1 MNRVNLGERGVR
13 YIVGVDIGGTFTDC
27 VALKTSDDG
36 TPPVVKIGKA
46 SSTPPDFQTGFIA
59 SLHTAAEMHGVSL
72 EEMLANAQVY
82 HGCTVGT
89 NALVE
94 HKTARVGLLASRGH
108 TDTIFIMKAGNRL
121 KFMPANYIAHVAKQ
135 TKPEPLVPK
144 SLCEGID
151 ERVAFDGKV
160 FAALNEE
167 TARESIRR
175 LVDQGVQAIAISL
188 LWSSANDTHEK
199 RLRELVHE
207 IAPDLFVS
215 ISSEVSPRVGEYERT
230 IATIVNSLIGPPMR
244 LYLEALEVDLKAHGY
259 TQSLQIMS
267 CTGGLIDADHAR
279 EVPVLTVGSG
289 PVAGLIGAASLATAA
304 EVGGGRNVI
313 TADVGGTT
321 LDIGTIFD
329 GTPVRRPTASYG
341 QYEYFVPTLDVRSVG
356 AGGGSIIRAEGAT
369 LKVGPHSAGAR
380 PGPACFG
387 RGGQEPT
394 VTDAA
399 VVLGFFDP
407 AYFFGGKITL
417 DLAAAEAA
425 LARVGAPL
433 GLDAK
438 QTAAAALQIIDSQ
451 MADAIWLTLTQQ
463 GHDPREFSVYGFG
476 GGGGLH
482 GAAIARELGAR
493 SVVVPMSNLAA
504 GWSAFG
510 ITASEA
516 LVTEQTAMSLSS
528 PFDPEEIN
536 RRWPILEAKV
546 TEKLAKQG
554 VPVEDIEF
562 RRFAELRFQLQINQV
577 AVPAEGGVYD
587 AAAVERLVATFEA
600 EYERLYGK
608 GSGFAA
614 AGFGL
619 TALQVHGTA
628 KLSGLHVGDLVQQGA
643 ESAHIPAKASRE
655 IIWYGRGGGAE
666 TTAVYDGT
674 RLGVGFS
681 IPGPAVIEYPDT
693 TVAVPHGCT
702 AEIDSTGSV
711 VIDLRASA

>member
-1 MNRVNLGERGVR
+1 MRF
-13 YIVGVDIGGTFTDC
+13 IVGVDIGGTFTDC

-36 TPPVVKIGKA
+36 APPVVKIGKS
-46 SSTPPDFQTGFIA
+46 SSTPPDFQTGFIG
-59 SLHTAAEMHGVSL
+59 SLRAAAEMHGVAV
-72 EEMLANAQVY
+72 EDMLANAQVY

-121 KFMPANYIAHVAKQ
+121 KFQPAIEIAHVAKQ
-135 TKPEPLVPK
+135 TKPTPLVPK
-144 SLCEGID
+144 ALCEGID
-151 ERVAFDGKV
+151 ERITFDGEV
-160 FAALNEE
+160 FAALNEG
-167 TARESIRR
+167 TARDSIRR
-175 LVDQGVQAIAISL
+175 LVDQGVEAIAISL
-188 LWSSANDTHEK
+188 LWSSVNDSHEK

-230 IATIVNSLIGPPMR
+230 IATIVNALIGPPMR
-244 LYLEALEVDLKAHGY
+244 FYLDALEIDLKKHGY

-279 EVPVLTVGSG
+279 DVPVLTVGSG
-289 PVAGLIGAASLATAA
+289 PVAGLIGAASLARAA

-321 LDIGTIFD
+321 LDIGTIYD

-356 AGGGSIIRAEGAT
+356 AGGGSIIRTEGSV

-380 PGPACFG
+380 PGPVCFG
-387 RGGQEPT
+387 RGGTQPT
-394 VTDAA
+394 TTDAA

-407 AYFFGGKITL
+407 TYFFGGKITL
-417 DLAAAEAA
+417 DVAAAEAA
-425 LARVGAPL
+425 LSRVGAPL

-463 GHDPREFSVYGFG
+463 GHDPREFSLYGFG

-493 SVVVPMSNLAA
+493 SVVIPMSNLAA

-510 ITASEA
+510 ISASEA

-528 PFDPEEIN
+528 PFDPDEIN
-536 RRWPILEAKV
+536 KRWPVLEARV
-546 TEKLAKQG
+546 AEKLAKQG
-554 VPVEDIEF
+554 VPADAIEF
-562 RRFAELRFQLQINQV
+562 HRFGELRYQLQINQV

-587 AAAVERLVATFEA
+587 AASVERLVETFEA

-608 GSGFAA
+608 GSGFAGV
-614 AGFGL
+614 GFGL
-619 TALQVHGTA
+619 TSLQVHGTA
-628 KLSGLHVGDLVQQGA
+628 KLSGLRVGDLVQQGGDA
-643 ESAHIPAKASRE
+643 SGDAAKSPRDV
-655 IIWYGRGGGAE
+655 IWYGCGGHPEA
-666 TTAVYDGT
+666 TSVYDGA
-674 RLGVGFS
+674 RLGVGFKAA
-681 IPGPAVIEYPDT
+681 GPAIIEFPDT
-693 TVAVPHGCT
+693 TVVVPHACV
-702 AEIDSTGSV
+702 ASVDPTGSV
-711 VIDLRASA
+711 VIDLNPSA

>member
-1 MNRVNLGERGVR
+1 MR
-13 YIVGVDIGGTFTDC
+13 YVVGVDIGGTFTDC
-27 VALKTSDDG
+27 VAIGTSADG
-36 TPPVVKIGKA
+36 TPPIVKIGKS

-59 SLHTAAEMHGVSL
+59 ALRVAAEMHGMTL
-72 EEMLANAQVY
+72 DAMLADAQVY

-121 KFMPANYIAHVAKQ
+121 KFQPAIEIAHVAKQ
-135 TKPEPLVPK
+135 SKPEPLVPK

-151 ERVAFDGKV
+151 ERIAFDGRV
-160 FAALNEE
+160 FTALNEG
-167 TARESIRR
+167 TARDAIRR
-175 LVDQGVQAIAISL
+175 LIDQGVEAIAISL
-188 LWSSANDTHEK
+188 LWSSVNDIHEK
-199 RLRELVHE
+199 RLRELVQE
-207 IAPDLFVS
+207 LAPQLFVS

-230 IATIVNSLIGPPMR
+230 IATIVNALIGPPMR
-244 LYLEALEVDLKAHGY
+244 LYLEALEVDLKTHGY
-259 TQSLQIMS
+259 TRSLQIMS

-279 EVPVLTVGSG
+279 DVPVLTVGSG
-289 PVAGLIGAASLATAA
+289 PVAGLIGAASLAMAA

-321 LDIGTIFD
+321 LDIGTIYD

-341 QYEYFVPTLDVRSVG
+341 QYQYFVPTLDVRSVG
-356 AGGGSIIRAEGAT
+356 AGGGSIIRTEGSV
-369 LKVGPHSAGAR
+369 LKVGPQSAGAR
-380 PGPACFG
+380 PGPVCFR
-387 RGGQEPT
+387 RGGTEPT

-417 DLAAAEAA
+417 DVAAAEAA

-433 GLDAK
+433 GLDGK
-438 QTAAAALQIIDSQ
+438 QTAAAALRIIDSQ

-463 GHDPREFSVYGFG
+463 GHDPREFSLYGFG

-510 ITASEA
+510 ISASEA

-528 PFDPEEIN
+528 PFDPDEIN
-536 RRWPILEAKV
+536 RRWPVLEARV
-546 TEKLAKQG
+546 AEKLAKQG
-554 VPVEDIEF
+554 VSADAVVF
-562 RRFAELRFQLQINQV
+562 HRFAELRYQLQINQV
-577 AVPAEGGVYD
+577 AVPAEAGVYD

-608 GSGFAA
+608 GSGFAGV
-614 AGFGL
+614 GFGL
-619 TALQVHGTA
+619 TSLQVHGTA
-628 KLSGLHVGDLVQQGA
+628 KLSGMRVGDLVKQGA
-643 ESAHIPAKASRE
+643 DAPRDAAKAPRDV
-655 IIWYGRGGGAE
+655 IWYGRKGGAE
-666 TTAVYDGT
+666 TTAVFDGT
-674 RLGVGFS
+674 RLGLGFAT
-681 IPGPAVIEYPDT
+681 PGPAIIEFPDT
-693 TVAVPHGCT
+693 TVVVPHGCT
-702 AEIDSTGSV
+702 AGIDPTGSV
-711 VIDLRASA
+711 VIDLHAVA

>member
-1 MNRVNLGERGVR
+1 MR

-27 VALKTSDDG
+27 VALKSADDG
-36 TPPVVKIGKA
+36 SPPDVRIGKA

-59 SLHTAAEMHGVSL
+59 SLRTAAEMHGVAL
-72 EEMLANAQVY
+72 QEMLANAQVY

-94 HKTARVGLLASRGH
+94 HKTAKVGLLATRGH

-121 KFMPANYIAHVAKQ
+121 KYLPANYIAHVAKQ

-144 SLCEGID
+144 ALCEGID
-151 ERVAFDGKV
+151 ERVTFDGRV
-160 FAALNEE
+160 FSALNED
-167 TARESIRR
+167 TARASIRR
-175 LVDQGVQAIAISL
+175 LVDQGVEAIAISL
-188 LWSSANDTHEK
+188 VWSTANDSHER

-207 IAPDLFVS
+207 IAPDMFVS

-230 IATIVNSLIGPPMR
+230 IATIVNALIGPPMR
-244 LYLEALEVDLKAHGY
+244 LYLEALEVDLKANGY
-259 TQSLQIMS
+259 SRTLQIMS

-279 EVPVLTVGSG
+279 EAPVLTVGSG

-304 EVGGGRNVI
+304 EVGGGRSVI

-321 LDIGTIFD
+321 LDIGTIYD

-341 QYEYFVPTLDVRSVG
+341 QYEYYVPTLDVRSVG
-356 AGGGSIIRAEGAT
+356 AGGGSIIRLEGDT

-380 PGPACFG
+380 PGPVCFG
-387 RGGQEPT
+387 RGGTEPT

-399 VVLGFFDP
+399 VVLGFYDP
-407 AYFFGGKITL
+407 GYFFGGKITL
-417 DLAAAEAA
+417 DVAAAEAA
-425 LARVGAPL
+425 LARVGSAL
-433 GLDAK
+433 GLDGK

-510 ITASEA
+510 ISASEA
-516 LVTEQTAMSLSS
+516 LVTEQTSMSLSS
-528 PFDPEEIN
+528 PFDPDEIN
-536 RRWPILEAKV
+536 KKWPQLEAKV
-546 TEKLAKQG
+546 AEKLAKQG
-554 VPVEDIEF
+554 VPVDAIEF
-562 RRFAELRFQLQINQV
+562 KRFAELRYQLQINQV
-577 AVPAEGGVYD
+577 AVPAEDGEYD
-587 AAAVERLVATFEA
+587 AAKVERLVATFED

-619 TALQVHGTA
+619 TGLAVHGTA
-628 KLSGLHVGDLVQQGA
+628 KLSGVRVGALVHQDERAA
-643 ESAHIPAKASRE
+643 EHGLEKSRD
-655 IIWYGRGGGAE
+655 IIWYGRDGRPE
-666 TTAVYDGT
+666 PTAIYDGS
-674 RLGVGFS
+674 RLGAGFS
-681 IPGPAVIEYPDT
+681 AKGPAIIEYPDT
-693 TVAVPHGCT
+693 TVVVPHGCI
-702 AEIDSTGSV
+702 AGIDNTGSV
-711 VIDLRASA
+711 VIDLPAAA